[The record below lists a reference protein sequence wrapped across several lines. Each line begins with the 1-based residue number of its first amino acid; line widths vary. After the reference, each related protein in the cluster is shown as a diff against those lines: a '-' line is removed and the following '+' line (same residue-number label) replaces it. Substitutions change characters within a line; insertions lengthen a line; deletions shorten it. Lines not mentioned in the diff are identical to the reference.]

1 MMAKLRWIL
10 GVLALIAAAPAVGQE
25 ALNATAARSFV
36 AGKLFSFR
44 CFDGTYGAGRIFN
57 DGSVIGRIRFGGNGL
72 LRFVRL
78 PEGTLYQH
86 GEQICASLRGMPF
99 NPCFNLTRTSDRSFR
114 GALASFGLGFMYCDF
129 QRYGRTLLVRRRA
142 PSVTGSITGGA
153 APPAP

>member
-10 GVLALIAAAPAVGQE
+10 GVLALVAAAPAMGQE
-25 ALNATAARSFV
+25 TLNATTARSFV
-36 AGKLFSFR
+36 AGKLFAFR

-57 DGSVIGRIRFGGNGL
+57 NGAVTGRIRFGGNGL

-78 PEGTLYQH
+78 PEGTLYQR

-99 NPCFNLTRTSDRSFR
+99 DPCFNLTRTSERSFR

-129 QRYGRTLLVRRRA
+129 HRYGNTLLARRRA
-142 PSVTGSITGGA
+142 PQITGTVASGETPA
-153 APPAP
+153 AP